1 MFVWSILLVA
11 LALVQTGAFA
21 PRAGWVSG
29 TKGVSMRKL
38 AMSSDPA
45 PSEDL
50 TIRQRLSADMK
61 SAMKAKEKTRLGAIR
76 AIQAAIKQKE
86 VDDRVEVD
94 DALALEI
101 MSKLVKQ
108 RKESIKSYTD
118 GGRQDLA
125 DTEQEECDVIAV
137 YMPRQLSAEEVDGI
151 IAATIVKVGA
161 TTVKDM
167 GK

>member
-1 MFVWSILLVA
+1 VSH
-11 LALVQTGAFA
+11 QT
-21 PRAGWVSG
+21 
-29 TKGVSMRKL
+29 
-38 AMSSDPA
+38 
-45 PSEDL
+45 PSP
-50 TIRQRLSADMK
+50 T
-61 SAMKAKEKTRLGAIR
+61 TRGNHQPLPS
-76 AIQAAIKQKE
+76 
-86 VDDRVEVD
+86 

-167 GK
+167 GKVMAELKPLLSGKADMGSVGNSIKVMLGGPK